1 MNLNRSELIVFAV
14 FIIVFGVTL
23 FYAVKENV

>member
-1 MNLNRSELIVFAV
+1 MNLNRSELIILAV
-14 FIIVFGVTL
+14 FIIVFGVTF